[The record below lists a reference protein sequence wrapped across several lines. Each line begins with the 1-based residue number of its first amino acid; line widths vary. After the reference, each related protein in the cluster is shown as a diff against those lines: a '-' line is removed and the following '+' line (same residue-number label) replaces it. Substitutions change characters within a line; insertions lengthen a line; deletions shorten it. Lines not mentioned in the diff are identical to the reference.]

1 MTLGITHEI
10 SGKTGLN
17 ERQLEAV
24 RHINGPLLIYAGA
37 GSGKTLTITHS
48 IAHLIENFVPASAIL
63 AVTFTNKAAKE
74 LKERVENLVGWRARN
89 MVVSTFHSACVRFLR
104 VYAAEIGYNTNF
116 SIYDDTEKT
125 AVLKA
130 VIKELGDV
138 ARTLTPAIL
147 ETKID
152 RLKNLGLTPAQY
164 KEKLGREFASLSA
177 DNFRRYGEYEH
188 YEILQKC
195 YEIYQQKLRA
205 QNAMDFGDLI
215 LETVHMLETKPH
227 VLRELQSRFTHFL
240 VDEFQDT
247 NPIQFRFLTLLS
259 AHTNNLRVV
268 GDDDQSIYSWRGAEP
283 GFILD
288 FQKHYPTAVVIKL
301 EQNYRS
307 TGAIIEAAAH
317 VITHNR
323 KRAPKTLWT
332 AEPFGELVH
341 INTAAN
347 VHDEAD
353 FICDSILKNLE
364 AGKRLSEIA
373 VLYRTN
379 AQSRVIED
387 NLRRRLIPYII
398 YGSVRFYERA
408 EIKVLLAYLKLL
420 TNPSDDVAFKKAIGV
435 PRRGFGDK
443 AIDALQKVAETHH
456 TSLLR
461 AALKVSANE
470 ISLPGVR
477 GVNGLKDFCAAFL
490 EWHNALQNGAS
501 PSDVFDKVLAR
512 AEYQRH
518 LAATYP
524 EDFDERWLNVVE
536 LKNALIDF
544 EAKVAAQAK
553 NVAMGT
559 VSDPFSD
566 EIPSSEK
573 NILAEFLHQAMLV
586 VEPTSHDVRAGNA
599 DAVSLMTI
607 HSAKGL
613 EFDTVMLAGLEEG
626 TLPHLRSLEDPAG
639 IEEERRLMYVAMT
652 RARRSLTISRSR
664 DNIYRRERNTPSRF
678 LSEIPGECLDS
689 SQQPKQTVSYG
700 IPSRELTYVQED
712 DDFYE

>member
-1 MTLGITHEI
+1 MSPGTFH
-10 SGKTGLN
+10 SFDKPTGLN
-17 ERQLEAV
+17 SQQLQAAKHRE
-24 RHINGPLLIYAGA
+24 GPLLIYAGA

-48 IAHLIENFVPASAIL
+48 IAHLIENGVPASAIL

-74 LKERVENLVGWRARN
+74 LKERVENLVGWRSRN

-104 VYAAEIGYNTNF
+104 VYASEIGYNTSF

-130 VIKELGDV
+130 VIKEMGES
-138 ARTLTPAIL
+138 ARILTPAIL

-152 RLKNLGLTPAQY
+152 RLKNLGLTPTQY
-164 KEKLGREFASLSA
+164 KERIGKEFASHSA
-177 DNFRRYGEYEH
+177 DNFRRYGEYEQH
-188 YEILQKC
+188 ELVQKC
-195 YEIYQQKLRA
+195 YEIYQSKLRN

-215 LETVHMLETKPH
+215 LETVNMLESKPH
-227 VLRELQSRFTHFL
+227 VLRELQSRFQYFL

-288 FQKHYPTAVVIKL
+288 FSKHFPGAEVIKL

-307 TGAIIEAAAH
+307 TGAIIQAAAH

-323 KRAPKTLWT
+323 KRTPKTLWT
-332 AEPFGELVH
+332 AEPFGEPVH
-341 INTAAN
+341 LKVAAN

-353 FICDSILKNLE
+353 FVCDSLLRKLE
-364 AGKRLSEIA
+364 SGKPLSTMA

-387 NLRRRLIPYII
+387 NLRRRLVPYII

-420 TNPSDDVAFKKAIGV
+420 VNPSDDIAFKKAIGT
-435 PRRGFGDK
+435 PRRGFGEK
-443 AIDALQKVAETHH
+443 ALDALQRAAEEHH
-456 TSLLR
+456 CSLLR
-461 AALKVSANE
+461 AGMKVAANE
-470 ISLPGVR
+470 VPLSGVR
-477 GVNGLKDFCAAFL
+477 GVNGLKEFCSTFMQ
-490 EWHNALQNGAS
+490 WHNDLQNKNS
-501 PSDVFDKVLAR
+501 PSDVLDKLLAHTD
-512 AEYQRH
+512 YQRH
-518 LAATYP
+518 LASAYP
-524 EDFDERWLNVVE
+524 EDFDERWLNIVE

-544 EAKVAAQAK
+544 EEKVRAQTA
-553 NVAMGT
+553 NISMGALA
-559 VSDPFSD
+559 DPFAD

-613 EFDTVMLAGLEEG
+613 EFDSVFLVGLEEG

-652 RARRSLTISRSR
+652 RARKSLTISRSR
-664 DNIYRRERNTPSRF
+664 DDIYRRERNTPSRF

-689 SQQPKQTVSYG
+689 LNQPKQTISYG
-700 IPSRELTYVQED
+700 IPSRELTYVRED